1 MFLTP
6 EQLEDLT
13 GLKQAAA
20 QIRWLQKNG
29 VEHYVRADGQ
39 VRVVPAALEP
49 ARGDTRSVTKP
60 NFEVLR
66 AHR

>member
-6 EQLEDLT
+6 EELEDLT
-13 GLKQAAA
+13 GLKQSAA

-29 VEHYVRADGQ
+29 VEHYVRADGR
-39 VRVVPAALEP
+39 VRVVRSRLE
-49 ARGDTRSVTKP
+49 AKDEVTRSVTKP

>member
-6 EQLEDLT
+6 AELEDFT

-39 VRVVPAALEP
+39 VRVVRSKLESKESS
-49 ARGDTRSVTKP
+49 ATAVTRP

>member
-6 EQLEDLT
+6 EELEDLT
-13 GLKQAAA
+13 GLKQSAA

-29 VEHYVRADGQ
+29 VEHYVRADGR

-49 ARGDTRSVTKP
+49 ARGDTKAATKP